1 MFNHNELLFLRFQQ
15 RDVLKISSEEDSDA
29 SEETEFLKIS
39 KQITRILK
47 EFDNKPI
54 DRKKAINNIR
64 VSLNTYLNRELSST
78 ELRILQGVLQK
89 DFKHLEHKQT
99 EREKLNEKIQNF
111 KDKIMGFKPGSDM

>member
-47 EFDNKPI
+47 EFDDKPI

-64 VSLNTYLNRELSST
+64 VSLNTYLNTELSST

>member
-47 EFDNKPI
+47 EFYDKPI

-64 VSLNTYLNRELSST
+64 VSLNTYLNTELSST